1 MGAKTALHATAVLG
15 KQRYETK
22 PDISLSM
29 LLSIINNVLEATWKE
44 CTVNHMFWTTLPPV
58 FEVEAGH
65 TTIPVP

>member
-1 MGAKTALHATAVLG
+1 
-15 KQRYETK
+15 
-22 PDISLSM
+22 M
-29 LLSIINNVLEATWKE
+29 LLSIINNVLEATGKE